1 MSLDVTPRA
10 TVCSSSPRFRMNRE
24 RQWSSLAIRIG
35 PGNGG
40 SVGWKFCEANGS
52 FGLQKSRAA
61 LRANAGNWLRSVGLG
76 TQLDMNAIQSPS
88 LEPLHVEIVNSDPQ
102 SGADLFTL
110 GQALLNFVLETH
122 PISNLSLVVALTVL
136 VGGIMACVA
145 RNVGTGDGLL
155 SEKMDKMSEID
166 DCVFI
171 SRPSPFNR
179 FVAGRCPSIASASAR
194 LVFGNNG
201 GAESRPVY
209 QRQCLHAD
217 DGGVVTIDWPAEL
230 EITGADGLDNTLLL
244 ISGIVSL
251 VRNQKTNSVD
261 LRAADTSP
269 LLGLGIVN
277 YTCGWT
283 CHWQSV
289 SKAP

>member
-1 MSLDVTPRA
+1 MPFDLTPQA
-10 TVCSSSPRFRMNRE
+10 TMYSSSPSCRMSRE
-24 RQWSSLAIRIG
+24 HHWNSCSIRIG
-35 PGNGG
+35 PANDG

-52 FGLQKSRAA
+52 FGLHKSRVA
-61 LRANAGNWLRSVGLG
+61 LCANARNWLHSVALE
-76 TQLDMNAIQSPS
+76 TQLDMNAIQLPT
-88 LEPLHVEIVNSDPQ
+88 LEPVHVETVNSAPH

-110 GQALLNFVLETH
+110 GQALLNFLLETH
-122 PISNLSLVVALTVL
+122 PISNFSLVVTLTVL
-136 VGGIMACVA
+136 IGGIMAYVA
-145 RNVGTGDGLL
+145 RNVETGEGVMF
-155 SEKMDKMSEID
+155 EKLDKISEIE

-171 SRPSPFNR
+171 SHPSPFNR

-201 GAESRPVY
+201 EAESRPVY

-251 VRNQKTNSVD
+251 CSKSKD
-261 LRAADTSP
+261 HLCRAPS
-269 LLGLGIVN
+269 
-277 YTCGWT
+277 
-283 CHWQSV
+283 S
-289 SKAP
+289 